1 MQVTKTVEE
10 TRKQIKAWKKEGKT
24 IGLVPTMGFLHEGH
38 ASLIKKCREQNDIVV
53 VSDFVNP
60 TQFGPTEDLEAYPRD
75 FERDSKLCESLGTDL
90 IFCPEPSEMYHDPH
104 AFVSIDTLS
113 ETLCGKTR
121 PIHFKGVCTV
131 VTKLFHI
138 VAPDRAY
145 FGQKDA
151 QQLAIIRKM
160 VQDLNFDIEIVGC
173 PIVREEDGL
182 AKSSRNTY
190 LSDEE
195 RKAALCLSRSVKL
208 GQEIIHAGISAE
220 ELLGKMR
227 AVIEAEPLAK
237 IDYVSM
243 VDALTMQPVEKADH
257 NVLVAMAVYIGKTRL
272 VDNFSY
278 EVYYLENILK
288 KIGKISSF
296 ASRYIGIIIIAFS
309 CLAFFWRDG
318 FAWMTNYTSVF
329 LGVIMFGMGLT
340 IRLEDFR
347 AIFSRPK
354 EVIIGAVAQYT
365 IMPVVAW
372 VLCKVM
378 NLPADLA
385 LGVIL
390 VGCCPGGTA
399 SNVITYIAGGDVA
412 LSVGMTIVSTL
423 AAPVMTPFLVY
434 ILAGAWVEVSFWAM
448 VLSVVKVI
456 LVPVLL
462 GILLRTLAGDH
473 VDKVSDVMPL
483 ISVVAIVMII
493 GGIVAINAEK
503 ILSCGVLVLG
513 VVAIHNFCGMMLG
526 LLAAKI
532 FHVEYTRAT
541 AIAIEVG
548 MQNSG
553 LAVSLAAANFVA
565 NPLATLPGAIFSV
578 WHNIAGSIFAGIR
591 RSGVENRTR
600 TGENGVSAA

>member
-1 MQVTKTVEE
+1 M
-10 TRKQIKAWKKEGKT
+10 
-24 IGLVPTMGFLHEGH
+24 
-38 ASLIKKCREQNDIVV
+38 
-53 VSDFVNP
+53 
-60 TQFGPTEDLEAYPRD
+60 
-75 FERDSKLCESLGTDL
+75 
-90 IFCPEPSEMYHDPH
+90 
-104 AFVSIDTLS
+104 
-113 ETLCGKTR
+113 
-121 PIHFKGVCTV
+121 
-131 VTKLFHI
+131 
-138 VAPDRAY
+138 
-145 FGQKDA
+145 
-151 QQLAIIRKM
+151 
-160 VQDLNFDIEIVGC
+160 
-173 PIVREEDGL
+173 
-182 AKSSRNTY
+182 
-190 LSDEE
+190 
-195 RKAALCLSRSVKL
+195 
-208 GQEIIHAGISAE
+208 
-220 ELLGKMR
+220 
-227 AVIEAEPLAK
+227 
-237 IDYVSM
+237 
-243 VDALTMQPVEKADH
+243 
-257 NVLVAMAVYIGKTRL
+257 
-272 VDNFSY
+272 
-278 EVYYLENILK
+278 ENILK

-448 VLSVVKVI
+448 VLSVVN
-456 LVPVLL
+456 
-462 GILLRTLAGDH
+462 
-473 VDKVSDVMPL
+473 KVSDVMPL

>member
-1 MQVTKTVEE
+1 MDDKLYVC
-10 TRKQIKAWKKEGKT
+10 ISG
-24 IGLVPTMGFLHEGH
+24 
-38 ASLIKKCREQNDIVV
+38 
-53 VSDFVNP
+53 SDHVW
-60 TQFGPTEDLEAYPRD
+60 Y
-75 FERDSKLCESLGTDL
+75 GTDHTSGRL
-90 IFCPEPSEMYHDPH
+90 P
-104 AFVSIDTLS
+104 
-113 ETLCGKTR
+113 GK
-121 PIHFKGVCTV
+121 F
-131 VTKLFHI
+131 
-138 VAPDRAY
+138 
-145 FGQKDA
+145 
-151 QQLAIIRKM
+151 
-160 VQDLNFDIEIVGC
+160 
-173 PIVREEDGL
+173 
-182 AKSSRNTY
+182 
-190 LSDEE
+190 
-195 RKAALCLSRSVKL
+195 
-208 GQEIIHAGISAE
+208 
-220 ELLGKMR
+220 
-227 AVIEAEPLAK
+227 
-237 IDYVSM
+237 
-243 VDALTMQPVEKADH
+243 
-257 NVLVAMAVYIGKTRL
+257 
-272 VDNFSY
+272 
-278 EVYYLENILK
+278 
-288 KIGKISSF
+288 
-296 ASRYIGIIIIAFS
+296 
-309 CLAFFWRDG
+309 
-318 FAWMTNYTSVF
+318 
-329 LGVIMFGMGLT
+329 
-340 IRLEDFR
+340 
-347 AIFSRPK
+347 FSRPK

-372 VLCKVM
+372 VLCKIM

-434 ILAGAWVEVSFWAM
+434 ILAGAWVEVSFWVM

-503 ILSCGVLVLG
+503 ILKLRSSGPWRCCDPQFLWYDAWAPCSKKV
-513 VVAIHNFCGMMLG
+513 
-526 LLAAKI
+526 
-532 FHVEYTRAT
+532 FHVEYTRTT

-553 LAVSLAAANFVA
+553 LAVSLAAANFAA

-600 TGENGVSAA
+600 TGENGAECRGSDPMN